1 MTSKYAS
8 FFEITNTEATCLV
21 DNCGKVLRR
30 KGARSSTSGM
40 RRHLERKH
48 EIVVD
53 EAPVSN
59 TQKAV
64 VTCFIHHDIPLSV
77 LACKCYRNMKETDE
91 PPGISKNLYFHFVP
105 KSEEAKHC
113 QAGGNMRNMSYFG
126 PLVFGC
132 GSFLYWC
139 DPAIYNPQF

>member
-77 LACKCYRNMKETDE
+77 LACNCYRNMMKETDE
-91 PPGISKNLYFHFVP
+91 PPGIES
-105 KSEEAKHC
+105 AKTC
-113 QAGGNMRNMSYFG
+113 ISTLFRNQKKQNIAKLEGICEICLTSLTNF
-126 PLVFGC
+126 
-132 GSFLYWC
+132 W
-139 DPAIYNPQF
+139 NET